1 MKPSERRKDNDQINF
16 YLLHLHFKLLHS
28 AAPRAYT
35 LHLYLYTYTSTSTIF
50 FQTFAG
56 INNMCQLI
64 YSLDKISHKADVFDC
79 HVVEVGSGPG
89 ALTRSLL
96 NQEIRH
102 LHAVEIDHRFIPSL
116 EVRI

>member
-1 MKPSERRKDNDQINF
+1 M
-16 YLLHLHFKLLHS
+16 
-28 AAPRAYT
+28 
-35 LHLYLYTYTSTSTIF
+35 
-50 FQTFAG
+50 FAG
-56 INNMCQLI
+56 LNNMCQLI
-64 YSLDKISHKADVFDC
+64 YSLDKISQKADVFDC
-79 HVVEVGSGPG
+79 YVVEVGSGPG